1 MDKKRELLNEVSNT
15 VAMQSFILSR
25 ELSDITSQDLYKIAV
40 EMENSIATLLLV
52 AQKMKTEEAA

>member
-25 ELSDITSQDLYKIAV
+25 ELSDITPQDLYKIAV

>member
-1 MDKKRELLNEVSNT
+1 
-15 VAMQSFILSR
+15 MQSYILSR

-52 AQKMKTEEAA
+52 AQKMKKEEAA

>member
-25 ELSDITSQDLYKIAV
+25 ELSDITSQDLYKITV

>member
-15 VAMQSFILSR
+15 VAMQSYILSR

-52 AQKMKTEEAA
+52 AQKMKKEEAA